1 MVDQQTNRAG
11 GAGGRLVRVLWLSAG
26 GILLSG
32 FAMRVIAGIIQSSPL
47 RHAGVAVIAVG
58 VALAA
63 IAGLAEW
70 LGNRRARH

>member
-11 GAGGRLVRVLWLSAG
+11 GAGGRLVRALWLSAG

-32 FAMRVIAGIIQSSPL
+32 FAMRVLAGIVQSAPL
-47 RHAGVAVIAVG
+47 RHTGVAVIAVG

-70 LGNRRARH
+70 FGSRRTRH